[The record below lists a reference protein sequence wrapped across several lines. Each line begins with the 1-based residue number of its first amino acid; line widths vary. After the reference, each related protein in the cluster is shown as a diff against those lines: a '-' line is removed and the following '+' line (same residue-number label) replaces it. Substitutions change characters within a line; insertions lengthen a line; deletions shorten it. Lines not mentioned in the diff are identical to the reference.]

1 MSFDELQNAALKMS
15 PASRVA
21 LAECLLRSLRTSL
34 EIKNPSSPPRSAAL
48 QALFAT
54 WDAEDETEDPRELE
68 ARRQDLRKFQRAL
81 NANRPSERPLY
92 P

>member
-15 PASRVA
+15 SAWRQA
-21 LAECLLRSLRTSL
+21 LAECLLRSLRTSQ
-34 EIKNPSSPPRSAAL
+34 EIKNPYSPPRSAAL

-68 ARRQDLRKFQRAL
+68 ARRQDLRKFQMAL
-81 NANRPSERPLY
+81 NANRPSV
-92 P
+92 